1 VNTEKHVGAPPAK
14 PAAVANARAKR
25 KADDAK
31 REDEIA
37 MWSR

>member
-1 VNTEKHVGAPPAK
+1 MNTEKRIQAPLAQ

-31 REDEIA
+31 RENEIA

>member
-1 VNTEKHVGAPPAK
+1 MNTEKRIQAPLAQR
-14 PAAVANARAKR
+14 AAVANARAKR

-31 REDEIA
+31 RENEIA

>member
-1 VNTEKHVGAPPAK
+1 MNKEKRIQALIAK
-14 PAAVANARAKR
+14 QVIVANARAKR

-31 REDEIA
+31 QEVGIV

>member
-1 VNTEKHVGAPPAK
+1 VNTEKRIQALIAK
-14 PAAVANARAKR
+14 QVVVANARAKR

-31 REDEIA
+31 RENDIA